1 MIEREARLGLY
12 PRQRDGFGL
21 CHPQWRLIAHDLLI
35 LKVASDNI
43 GVRCGHFNILSHGST
58 QCLVNVSLDV
68 FNVLQSDGEPD
79 VIGRNAGFF
88 LFRGRQLLMRG

>member
-21 CHPQWRLIAHDLLI
+21 CHPQWRLIVRDLLI
-35 LKVASDNI
+35 LKIASDNV
-43 GVRCGHFNILSHGST
+43 GVLCRHFKILSRSYA

-68 FNVLQSDGEPD
+68 FNILQSDGKPD